1 MQSPYPS
8 VTLGV
13 IAAPSP
19 YQRPISSSAP
29 SDFIAKSE
37 GALEEIGRWY
47 GEGAARMGWRGE
59 YGDGCSLRLFHYLR
73 GEYGFSYVLPWLAMA
88 LRLRIKHRILFLVL
102 LVSALIYII
111 SIGYI
116 ITSTRRVMLEEAYSK
131 VVLSAQKSANAVSE
145 RIDPY
150 MVLSL
155 SLASAFADFSH
166 PPDASWRS
174 QTMQMM
180 RRIYPLYPEIVSLW
194 SSWEYSAITPGYEK
208 PYGRIAYALE
218 RHPSGGINET
228 VEELSLTGDP
238 APYAA
243 FKALNKPSLFEP
255 YLGVVTQSSANRV
268 LMTTVAAPMQKDGEY
283 AGMVGCD
290 IPLDWLQGVVEQLQP
305 FEQSLAFLLSG
316 ESKIAAYHS
325 DSLLLRPVEILFPH
339 DAEREELHRIVR
351 EGREHSFI
359 HVDSAGRRYFVVMS
373 PINIRHSATHWSLG
387 LMVPLRVIRHEA
399 DQSVRISVLVGL
411 LALLILVGLLI
422 QISNSISR
430 PIERVTRVLQQ
441 LGEGEF
447 SEGMKLRI
455 HTRDEIERMT
465 VALNQLITGLLEK
478 DRLADSIAKGDLS
491 GDITLLSDR
500 DRLGL
505 SLVAMRNGLREAHE
519 LQEQRDLDT
528 ERRTWTNQGLA
539 DFSEILRKHA
549 DNFEELCD
557 DLLSSLLRFLGAEQ
571 GAIYLLDSTL
581 YADTKQQEYYLK
593 TVFAWGRKR
602 SREVR
607 ISRGI
612 GLVGACAMER
622 ELLFITDVPADY
634 PAIPAAVGE
643 AKPKCLV
650 LIPLLHEGST
660 IGVIEIASFHVFE
673 PYQLEFLKLLSVSV
687 ASSIFSVQIGAQ
699 TRALLQ
705 QSQEQA
711 EKLKVKEEEL
721 RQNLEEMAATQEN
734 AELLSSAFHNLVASL
749 ASTMNFVEYDTEGY
763 ITEVG
768 ARYLQLLGKTR
779 EMLLHTYFSDSL
791 HVEGWGRKEYEQF
804 WKEIRNG
811 QTRQVDTLVRLPGAD
826 QLMHEFYIPIK
837 DGDGRVFKVIKLSY
851 C

>member
-1 MQSPYPS
+1 M
-8 VTLGV
+8 V
-13 IAAPSP
+13 
-19 YQRPISSSAP
+19 R
-29 SDFIAKSE
+29 
-37 GALEEIGRWY
+37 RWY
-47 GEGAARMGWRGE
+47 GVDAARMGWQGG
-59 YGDGCSLRLFHYLR
+59 YGDRGSLRLFHYLR

-155 SLASAFADFSH
+155 SLANAFADFGRQ
-166 PPDASWRS
+166 PDASWRA

-180 RRIYPLYPEIVSLW
+180 RRIYPIYPEIVSLW
-194 SSWEYSAITPGYEK
+194 SSWEYSAITPGYTK

-218 RHPSGGINET
+218 RRPDGDITET

-255 YLGVVTQSSANRV
+255 YLGVVAQSASNRV
-268 LMTTVAAPMQKDGEY
+268 LMTTVAAPMQRDGEY

-305 FEQSLAFLLSG
+305 FEQSAAFLLSG
-316 ESKIAAYHS
+316 ESKIAACHS

-339 DAEREELHRIVR
+339 DAEREELHRVVR

-399 DQSVRISVLVGL
+399 DQSVRISVLVGV

-571 GAIYLLDSTL
+571 GAIYLLDSAL
-581 YADTKQQEYYLK
+581 YADTRQQEYYLK

-607 ISRGI
+607 IARGI

-622 ELLFITDVPADY
+622 ELLFITDVPASY
-634 PAIPAAVGE
+634 PSIPAAVGE

-660 IGVIEIASFHVFE
+660 IGVIEIASFRVFE

-699 TRALLQ
+699 THALLQ

-711 EKLKVKEEEL
+711 EKLKAKEEEL

-734 AELLSSAFHNLVASL
+734 AELLSSAFHNLVESL

-768 ARYLQLLGKTR
+768 ARYLQLLGKSR

-804 WKEIRNG
+804 WREIRNG
-811 QTRQVDTLVRLPGAD
+811 QTRQVDALVRLPGAD

>member
-1 MQSPYPS
+1 M
-8 VTLGV
+8 V
-13 IAAPSP
+13 
-19 YQRPISSSAP
+19 R
-29 SDFIAKSE
+29 
-37 GALEEIGRWY
+37 RRC

-59 YGDGCSLRLFHYLR
+59 HGDGCSLRLFHYLR

-218 RHPSGGINET
+218 RHPSRGINET

-255 YLGVVTQSSANRV
+255 YLGVGTQSSANRV

-411 LALLILVGLLI
+411 VALLILVGLLI

-711 EKLKVKEEEL
+711 EKLRAKEEEL
-721 RQNLEEMAATQEN
+721 RQNLEEMAATQQN
-734 AELLSSAFHNLVASL
+734 AELLGSAFHNLVASL

>member
-1 MQSPYPS
+1 M
-8 VTLGV
+8 VRRWDGV
-13 IAAPSP
+13 
-19 YQRPISSSAP
+19 
-29 SDFIAKSE
+29 D
-37 GALEEIGRWY
+37 
-47 GEGAARMGWRGE
+47 AARMGWQDGHGDRG
-59 YGDGCSLRLFHYLR
+59 SLRLFHYLR

-155 SLASAFADFSH
+155 SLASAFADSSH
-166 PPDASWRS
+166 LSDASWRS

-194 SSWEYSAITPGYEK
+194 SSWEYSAISPGYAK

-255 YLGVVTQSSANRV
+255 YLGVVAQSAANRV
-268 LMTTVAAPMQKDGEY
+268 LMTTVAAPMQKNGVY

-339 DAEREELHRIVR
+339 DAEREELHRVVR

-399 DQSVRISVLVGL
+399 DQSVRISVLVGV

-505 SLVAMRNGLREAHE
+505 SLVAMRNGLRKAHE

-571 GAIYLLDSTL
+571 GAIYLLDSAL
-581 YADTKQQEYYLK
+581 YADTRQQEYYLK

-607 ISRGI
+607 IARGI

-622 ELLFITDVPADY
+622 ELLFITDVPASY
-634 PAIPAAVGE
+634 PSIPAAVGE

-660 IGVIEIASFHVFE
+660 IGVIEIASFRVFE

-711 EKLKVKEEEL
+711 EKLKAKEEEL

-734 AELLSSAFHNLVASL
+734 AELLSSAFHNLVESL

-768 ARYLQLLGKTR
+768 ARYLQLLGKSR

-804 WKEIRNG
+804 WREIHNG
-811 QTRQVDTLVRLPGAD
+811 QTRQVDALVRLPGAD

>member
-1 MQSPYPS
+1 M
-8 VTLGV
+8 V
-13 IAAPSP
+13 
-19 YQRPISSSAP
+19 R
-29 SDFIAKSE
+29 
-37 GALEEIGRWY
+37 RWY
-47 GEGAARMGWRGE
+47 GVDAARIGWQDGHGDRG
-59 YGDGCSLRLFHYLR
+59 SLRLFHYLR

-131 VVLSAQKSANAVSE
+131 VVLSAQKSANAVAE

-155 SLASAFADFSH
+155 SLASAFADSSH
-166 PPDASWRS
+166 LSDASWRS

-339 DAEREELHRIVR
+339 DAEREELHRVVR

-399 DQSVRISVLVGL
+399 DQSVRISVLVGV

-505 SLVAMRNGLREAHE
+505 SLVAMQNGLREAHE

-571 GAIYLLDSTL
+571 GAIYLLDSAL
-581 YADTKQQEYYLK
+581 YADTRQQEYYLK

-634 PAIPAAVGE
+634 PSIPAAVGE

-711 EKLKVKEEEL
+711 EKLKAKEEEL

-734 AELLSSAFHNLVASL
+734 AELLSSAFHNLVESL

-804 WKEIRNG
+804 WREIRNG
-811 QTRQVDTLVRLPGAD
+811 QTRQVDALVRLPGAD

>member
-1 MQSPYPS
+1 M
-8 VTLGV
+8 V
-13 IAAPSP
+13 
-19 YQRPISSSAP
+19 R
-29 SDFIAKSE
+29 
-37 GALEEIGRWY
+37 RWY
-47 GEGAARMGWRGE
+47 GVGAARMGWQG
-59 YGDGCSLRLFHYLR
+59 GDGDGGSLRLFHYLR

-155 SLASAFADFSH
+155 SLASAFADSSH
-166 PPDASWRS
+166 LSDASWRS

-194 SSWEYSAITPGYEK
+194 SSWEYSAISPGYAK

-218 RHPSGGINET
+218 HHPSGGINET

-255 YLGVVTQSSANRV
+255 YLGVVAQSAANRV
-268 LMTTVAAPMQKDGEY
+268 LMTTVAAPMQKDGVY

-339 DAEREELHRIVR
+339 DAEREELHRVVR

-359 HVDSAGRRYFVVMS
+359 HVDSAGRCYFVVMS

-399 DQSVRISVLVGL
+399 DQSVRISVLVGV

-571 GAIYLLDSTL
+571 GAIYLLDSAL
-581 YADTKQQEYYLK
+581 YADTRQQEYYLK

-607 ISRGI
+607 IARGI

-622 ELLFITDVPADY
+622 ELLFITDVPASY
-634 PAIPAAVGE
+634 PSIPAAVGE

-711 EKLKVKEEEL
+711 EKLKAKEEEL

-734 AELLSSAFHNLVASL
+734 AELLSSAFHNLVESL

-768 ARYLQLLGKTR
+768 ARYLQLLGKSR

-804 WKEIRNG
+804 WREIRNG
-811 QTRQVDTLVRLPGAD
+811 QTRQVDALVRLPGAD

>member
-1 MQSPYPS
+1 M
-8 VTLGV
+8 V
-13 IAAPSP
+13 
-19 YQRPISSSAP
+19 R
-29 SDFIAKSE
+29 
-37 GALEEIGRWY
+37 RWY
-47 GEGAARMGWRGE
+47 GVDAARMGWQDGHGDRG
-59 YGDGCSLRLFHYLR
+59 SLRLFHYLR

-155 SLASAFADFSH
+155 SLASAFADSSH
-166 PPDASWRS
+166 LSDASWRS

-194 SSWEYSAITPGYEK
+194 SSWEYSAISPGYAK

-255 YLGVVTQSSANRV
+255 YLGVVAQSAANRV
-268 LMTTVAAPMQKDGEY
+268 LMTTVAAPMQKNGVY

-339 DAEREELHRIVR
+339 DAEREELHRVVR

-399 DQSVRISVLVGL
+399 DQSVRISVLVGV

-571 GAIYLLDSTL
+571 GAIYLLDSAL
-581 YADTKQQEYYLK
+581 YADTRQQEYYLK

-607 ISRGI
+607 IAKGI

-634 PAIPAAVGE
+634 PSIPAAVGE

-660 IGVIEIASFHVFE
+660 IGVIEIASFRVFE

-734 AELLSSAFHNLVASL
+734 AELLSSAFHNLVESL

-768 ARYLQLLGKTR
+768 ARYLQLLGKSR

-804 WKEIRNG
+804 WREIRNG
-811 QTRQVDTLVRLPGAD
+811 QTRQVDALVRLPGAD
-826 QLMHEFYIPIK
+826 QRMHEFYIPIK

>member
-1 MQSPYPS
+1 M
-8 VTLGV
+8 
-13 IAAPSP
+13 
-19 YQRPISSSAP
+19 
-29 SDFIAKSE
+29 AKVGS
-37 GALEEIGRWY
+37 WY

-59 YGDGCSLRLFHYLR
+59 HGDGCSLRLFHYLR

-155 SLASAFADFSH
+155 SLASACADFSH

-255 YLGVVTQSSANRV
+255 YLGVGTQSTANRV

-339 DAEREELHRIVR
+339 DAERKELHRIVR

-411 LALLILVGLLI
+411 VALLILVGLLI

-699 TRALLQ
+699 THELLQ

-711 EKLKVKEEEL
+711 EKLKAKEEEL
-721 RQNLEEMAATQEN
+721 RQNLEEMAETQEN
-734 AELLSSAFHNLVASL
+734 AELLSSAFHNLVESL

-768 ARYLQLLGKTR
+768 ARYLQLLGKSR

-804 WKEIRNG
+804 WREIRNG
-811 QTRQVDTLVRLPGAD
+811 QTRQVDALVRLPGAD

>member
-1 MQSPYPS
+1 M
-8 VTLGV
+8 V
-13 IAAPSP
+13 
-19 YQRPISSSAP
+19 R
-29 SDFIAKSE
+29 
-37 GALEEIGRWY
+37 RWY
-47 GEGAARMGWRGE
+47 GVDAARMGWQDGHGDRG
-59 YGDGCSLRLFHYLR
+59 SLRLFHYLR

-155 SLASAFADFSH
+155 SLASAFADSSH
-166 PPDASWRS
+166 LSDASWRS

-194 SSWEYSAITPGYEK
+194 SSWEYSAISPGYAK

-255 YLGVVTQSSANRV
+255 YLGVVAQSAANRV
-268 LMTTVAAPMQKDGEY
+268 LMTTVAAPMQKNGVY

-339 DAEREELHRIVR
+339 DAEREELHRVVR

-399 DQSVRISVLVGL
+399 DQSVRISVLVGV

-505 SLVAMRNGLREAHE
+505 SLVAMRNGLRKAHE

-571 GAIYLLDSTL
+571 GAIYLLDSAL
-581 YADTKQQEYYLK
+581 YADTRQQEYYLK

-607 ISRGI
+607 IARGI

-622 ELLFITDVPADY
+622 ELLFITDVPASY
-634 PAIPAAVGE
+634 PSIPAAVGE

-660 IGVIEIASFHVFE
+660 IGVIEIASFRVFE

-711 EKLKVKEEEL
+711 EKLKAKEEEL

-734 AELLSSAFHNLVASL
+734 AELLSSAFHNLVESL

-768 ARYLQLLGKTR
+768 ARYLQLLGKSR

-804 WKEIRNG
+804 WREIHNG
-811 QTRQVDTLVRLPGAD
+811 QTRQVDALVRLPGAD

>member
-1 MQSPYPS
+1 M
-8 VTLGV
+8 V
-13 IAAPSP
+13 
-19 YQRPISSSAP
+19 R
-29 SDFIAKSE
+29 
-37 GALEEIGRWY
+37 RWY
-47 GEGAARMGWRGE
+47 GVDAARMGWQDGHGDRG
-59 YGDGCSLRLFHYLR
+59 SLRLFHYLR

-131 VVLSAQKSANAVSE
+131 VILSAQKSANAVSE

-155 SLASAFADFSH
+155 SLASAFADSSH
-166 PPDASWRS
+166 LSDASWRS

-194 SSWEYSAITPGYEK
+194 SSWEYSAISPGYAK

-255 YLGVVTQSSANRV
+255 YLGVVAQSAANRV
-268 LMTTVAAPMQKDGEY
+268 LMTTVAAPMQKNGVY

-339 DAEREELHRIVR
+339 DAEREELHRVVR

-399 DQSVRISVLVGL
+399 DQSVRISVLVGV

-519 LQEQRDLDT
+519 LQEQRDMDT

-571 GAIYLLDSTL
+571 GAIYLLDSAL
-581 YADTKQQEYYLK
+581 YADTRQQEYYLK

-607 ISRGI
+607 IARGI

-622 ELLFITDVPADY
+622 ELLFITDVPASY
-634 PAIPAAVGE
+634 PSIPAAVGE

-660 IGVIEIASFHVFE
+660 IGVIEIASFRVFE

-711 EKLKVKEEEL
+711 EKLKAKEEEL

-734 AELLSSAFHNLVASL
+734 AELLSSAFHNLVESL

-768 ARYLQLLGKTR
+768 ARYLQLLGKSR

-804 WKEIRNG
+804 WREIHNG
-811 QTRQVDTLVRLPGAD
+811 QTRQVDALVRLPGAD

>member
-1 MQSPYPS
+1 
-8 VTLGV
+8 
-13 IAAPSP
+13 
-19 YQRPISSSAP
+19 
-29 SDFIAKSE
+29 
-37 GALEEIGRWY
+37 
-47 GEGAARMGWRGE
+47 
-59 YGDGCSLRLFHYLR
+59 
-73 GEYGFSYVLPWLAMA
+73 MA

-255 YLGVVTQSSANRV
+255 YLGVGTQSTANRV

-411 LALLILVGLLI
+411 VALLILVGLLI

-478 DRLADSIAKGDLS
+478 DRKGRPLW
-491 GDITLLSDR
+491 R
-500 DRLGL
+500 Y
-505 SLVAMRNGLREAHE
+505 H
-519 LQEQRDLDT
+519 
-528 ERRTWTNQGLA
+528 
-539 DFSEILRKHA
+539 
-549 DNFEELCD
+549 
-557 DLLSSLLRFLGAEQ
+557 
-571 GAIYLLDSTL
+571 
-581 YADTKQQEYYLK
+581 
-593 TVFAWGRKR
+593 
-602 SREVR
+602 
-607 ISRGI
+607 
-612 GLVGACAMER
+612 
-622 ELLFITDVPADY
+622 PA
-634 PAIPAAVGE
+634 
-643 AKPKCLV
+643 
-650 LIPLLHEGST
+650 
-660 IGVIEIASFHVFE
+660 
-673 PYQLEFLKLLSVSV
+673 
-687 ASSIFSVQIGAQ
+687 
-699 TRALLQ
+699 
-705 QSQEQA
+705 
-711 EKLKVKEEEL
+711 
-721 RQNLEEMAATQEN
+721 
-734 AELLSSAFHNLVASL
+734 
-749 ASTMNFVEYDTEGY
+749 
-763 ITEVG
+763 
-768 ARYLQLLGKTR
+768 
-779 EMLLHTYFSDSL
+779 
-791 HVEGWGRKEYEQF
+791 
-804 WKEIRNG
+804 
-811 QTRQVDTLVRLPGAD
+811 
-826 QLMHEFYIPIK
+826 
-837 DGDGRVFKVIKLSY
+837 
-851 C
+851 

>member
-1 MQSPYPS
+1 M
-8 VTLGV
+8 V
-13 IAAPSP
+13 
-19 YQRPISSSAP
+19 R
-29 SDFIAKSE
+29 
-37 GALEEIGRWY
+37 RWY
-47 GEGAARMGWRGE
+47 GVDAARMGWQGG
-59 YGDGCSLRLFHYLR
+59 YGDRGSLRLFHYLR

-155 SLASAFADFSH
+155 SLANAFADFGRQ
-166 PPDASWRS
+166 PDASWRA

-180 RRIYPLYPEIVSLW
+180 RRIYPIYPEIVSLW
-194 SSWEYSAITPGYEK
+194 SSWEYSAITPGYTK

-218 RHPSGGINET
+218 RRPDGDITET

-255 YLGVVTQSSANRV
+255 YLGVVAQSASNRV
-268 LMTTVAAPMQKDGEY
+268 LMTTVAAPMQRDGEY

-305 FEQSLAFLLSG
+305 FEQSAAFLLSG
-316 ESKIAAYHS
+316 ESKIAACHS

-339 DAEREELHRIVR
+339 DAEREELHRVVR

-359 HVDSAGRRYFVVMS
+359 HVDSAGRRYFVMMS

-399 DQSVRISVLVGL
+399 DQSVRISVLVGV

-571 GAIYLLDSTL
+571 GAIYLLDSAL
-581 YADTKQQEYYLK
+581 YADTRQQEYYLK

-634 PAIPAAVGE
+634 PSIPAAVGE

-699 TRALLQ
+699 THALLQ

-711 EKLKVKEEEL
+711 EKLKAKEEEL

-734 AELLSSAFHNLVASL
+734 AELLSSAFHNLVESL

-763 ITEVG
+763 ITEVD
-768 ARYLQLLGKTR
+768 AATHLLLRFTPRGRLGTQGVR
-779 EMLLHTYFSDSL
+779 AILEGDPQRADSA
-791 HVEGWGRKEYEQF
+791 GGC
-804 WKEIRNG
+804 
-811 QTRQVDTLVRLPGAD
+811 PGSPA
-826 QLMHEFYIPIK
+826 
-837 DGDGRVFKVIKLSY
+837 GG
-851 C
+851 

>member
-1 MQSPYPS
+1 M
-8 VTLGV
+8 V
-13 IAAPSP
+13 
-19 YQRPISSSAP
+19 R
-29 SDFIAKSE
+29 
-37 GALEEIGRWY
+37 RWY
-47 GEGAARMGWRGE
+47 GVDAARMGWQDGHGDRG
-59 YGDGCSLRLFHYLR
+59 SLRLFHYLR

-155 SLASAFADFSH
+155 SLASAFADSSH
-166 PPDASWRS
+166 LSDASWRS

-194 SSWEYSAITPGYEK
+194 SSWEYSAISPGYAK

-255 YLGVVTQSSANRV
+255 YLGVVAQSAANRV
-268 LMTTVAAPMQKDGEY
+268 LMTTVAAPMQKNGVY

-339 DAEREELHRIVR
+339 DAEREELHRVVR

-399 DQSVRISVLVGL
+399 DQSVRISVLVGV

-571 GAIYLLDSTL
+571 GAIYLLDSAL
-581 YADTKQQEYYLK
+581 YADTRQQEYYLK

-607 ISRGI
+607 IAKGI

-634 PAIPAAVGE
+634 PSIPAAVGE

-660 IGVIEIASFHVFE
+660 IGVIEIASFRVFE

-734 AELLSSAFHNLVASL
+734 AELLSSAFHNLVESL

-768 ARYLQLLGKTR
+768 ARYLQLLGKSR

-804 WKEIRNG
+804 WREIHNG
-811 QTRQVDTLVRLPGAD
+811 QTRQVDALVRLPGAD
-826 QLMHEFYIPIK
+826 QIMHEFYIPIK

>member
-1 MQSPYPS
+1 
-8 VTLGV
+8 
-13 IAAPSP
+13 
-19 YQRPISSSAP
+19 
-29 SDFIAKSE
+29 
-37 GALEEIGRWY
+37 
-47 GEGAARMGWRGE
+47 
-59 YGDGCSLRLFHYLR
+59 
-73 GEYGFSYVLPWLAMA
+73 MA

-255 YLGVVTQSSANRV
+255 YLGVGTQSTANRV

-411 LALLILVGLLI
+411 VALLILVGLLI

-441 LGEGEF
+441 FGEGEF

-634 PAIPAAVGE
+634 PAIPAAVG
-643 AKPKCLV
+643 
-650 LIPLLHEGST
+650 
-660 IGVIEIASFHVFE
+660 
-673 PYQLEFLKLLSVSV
+673 
-687 ASSIFSVQIGAQ
+687 
-699 TRALLQ
+699 
-705 QSQEQA
+705 
-711 EKLKVKEEEL
+711 
-721 RQNLEEMAATQEN
+721 
-734 AELLSSAFHNLVASL
+734 
-749 ASTMNFVEYDTEGY
+749 
-763 ITEVG
+763 
-768 ARYLQLLGKTR
+768 
-779 EMLLHTYFSDSL
+779 
-791 HVEGWGRKEYEQF
+791 
-804 WKEIRNG
+804 
-811 QTRQVDTLVRLPGAD
+811 
-826 QLMHEFYIPIK
+826 
-837 DGDGRVFKVIKLSY
+837 
-851 C
+851 

>member
-1 MQSPYPS
+1 
-8 VTLGV
+8 
-13 IAAPSP
+13 
-19 YQRPISSSAP
+19 
-29 SDFIAKSE
+29 
-37 GALEEIGRWY
+37 
-47 GEGAARMGWRGE
+47 
-59 YGDGCSLRLFHYLR
+59 
-73 GEYGFSYVLPWLAMA
+73 MA

-131 VVLSAQKSANAVSE
+131 VILSAQKSANAVSE

-155 SLASAFADFSH
+155 SLANAFADFGRQ
-166 PPDASWRS
+166 PDASWRA

-194 SSWEYSAITPGYEK
+194 SSWEYSAISPGYAK

-255 YLGVVTQSSANRV
+255 YLGVVAQSAANRV
-268 LMTTVAAPMQKDGEY
+268 LMTTVAAPMQRDGEY

-305 FEQSLAFLLSG
+305 FEQSAAFLLSG
-316 ESKIAAYHS
+316 ESKIAACHS

-339 DAEREELHRIVR
+339 DAEREELHRVVR

-399 DQSVRISVLVGL
+399 DQSVRISVLVGV

-571 GAIYLLDSTL
+571 GAIYLLDSAL
-581 YADTKQQEYYLK
+581 YADTRQQEYYLK

-634 PAIPAAVGE
+634 PSIPAAVGE

-699 TRALLQ
+699 THALLQ

-711 EKLKVKEEEL
+711 EKLKAKEEEL

-734 AELLSSAFHNLVASL
+734 AELLSSAFHNLVESL
-749 ASTMNFVEYDTEGY
+749 A
-763 ITEVG
+763 
-768 ARYLQLLGKTR
+768 Q
-779 EMLLHTYFSDSL
+779 
-791 HVEGWGRKEYEQF
+791 
-804 WKEIRNG
+804 
-811 QTRQVDTLVRLPGAD
+811 
-826 QLMHEFYIPIK
+826 
-837 DGDGRVFKVIKLSY
+837 
-851 C
+851 

>member
-1 MQSPYPS
+1 M
-8 VTLGV
+8 V
-13 IAAPSP
+13 
-19 YQRPISSSAP
+19 R
-29 SDFIAKSE
+29 
-37 GALEEIGRWY
+37 RWY
-47 GEGAARMGWRGE
+47 GVDAARMGWQDGHGDRG
-59 YGDGCSLRLFHYLR
+59 SLRLFHYLR

-155 SLASAFADFSH
+155 SLASAFADSSH
-166 PPDASWRS
+166 LSDASWRS

-194 SSWEYSAITPGYEK
+194 SSWEYSAISPGYAK

-255 YLGVVTQSSANRV
+255 YLGVVAQSAANRV
-268 LMTTVAAPMQKDGEY
+268 LMTTVAAPMQKNGVY

-339 DAEREELHRIVR
+339 DAEREELHRVVR

-399 DQSVRISVLVGL
+399 DQSVRISVLVGV

-505 SLVAMRNGLREAHE
+505 SLVAMRNGLRKAHE

-571 GAIYLLDSTL
+571 GAIYLLDSAL
-581 YADTKQQEYYLK
+581 YADTRQQEYYLK

-607 ISRGI
+607 IARGI

-622 ELLFITDVPADY
+622 ELLFITDVPASY
-634 PAIPAAVGE
+634 PSIPAAVGE

-660 IGVIEIASFHVFE
+660 IGVIEIASFRVFE

-699 TRALLQ
+699 THALLQ

-711 EKLKVKEEEL
+711 EKLKAKEEEL

-734 AELLSSAFHNLVASL
+734 AELLSSAFHNLVESL

-768 ARYLQLLGKTR
+768 TRYLQLLGKSR

-804 WKEIRNG
+804 WREIRNG
-811 QTRQVDTLVRLPGAD
+811 QTRQVDALVRLLGAD

>member
-1 MQSPYPS
+1 M
-8 VTLGV
+8 VRRAWG
-13 IAAPSP
+13 
-19 YQRPISSSAP
+19 
-29 SDFIAKSE
+29 
-37 GALEEIGRWY
+37 GRA
-47 GEGAARMGWRGE
+47 GTAM
-59 YGDGCSLRLFHYLR
+59 DGCSLRLFHYLR

-131 VVLSAQKSANAVSE
+131 VILSAQKSANAVSE

-155 SLASAFADFSH
+155 SLANAFADFGRQ
-166 PPDASWRS
+166 PDASWRA

-194 SSWEYSAITPGYEK
+194 SSWEYSAISPGYAK

-255 YLGVVTQSSANRV
+255 YLGVVAQSAANRV
-268 LMTTVAAPMQKDGEY
+268 LMTTVAAPMQRDGEY

-339 DAEREELHRIVR
+339 DAEREELHRVVR

-399 DQSVRISVLVGL
+399 DQSVRISVLVGV

-571 GAIYLLDSTL
+571 GAIYLLDSAL
-581 YADTKQQEYYLK
+581 YADTQQQEYYLK

-602 SREVR
+602 SRAVR
-607 ISRGI
+607 IS
-612 GLVGACAMER
+612 
-622 ELLFITDVPADY
+622 
-634 PAIPAAVGE
+634 
-643 AKPKCLV
+643 
-650 LIPLLHEGST
+650 
-660 IGVIEIASFHVFE
+660 
-673 PYQLEFLKLLSVSV
+673 
-687 ASSIFSVQIGAQ
+687 SS
-699 TRALLQ
+699 
-705 QSQEQA
+705 
-711 EKLKVKEEEL
+711 
-721 RQNLEEMAATQEN
+721 
-734 AELLSSAFHNLVASL
+734 
-749 ASTMNFVEYDTEGY
+749 
-763 ITEVG
+763 
-768 ARYLQLLGKTR
+768 
-779 EMLLHTYFSDSL
+779 
-791 HVEGWGRKEYEQF
+791 WGRAPWNASCF
-804 WKEIRNG
+804 
-811 QTRQVDTLVRLPGAD
+811 
-826 QLMHEFYIPIK
+826 
-837 DGDGRVFKVIKLSY
+837 S
-851 C
+851 

>member
-1 MQSPYPS
+1 M
-8 VTLGV
+8 V
-13 IAAPSP
+13 
-19 YQRPISSSAP
+19 R
-29 SDFIAKSE
+29 
-37 GALEEIGRWY
+37 RWY
-47 GEGAARMGWRGE
+47 GVDAARMGWQDGHGDRG
-59 YGDGCSLRLFHYLR
+59 SLRLFHYLR

-155 SLASAFADFSH
+155 SLASAFADSSH
-166 PPDASWRS
+166 LSDASWRS

-194 SSWEYSAITPGYEK
+194 SSWEYSAISPGYAK

-255 YLGVVTQSSANRV
+255 YLGVVAQSAANRV
-268 LMTTVAAPMQKDGEY
+268 LMTTVAAPMQKNGVY

-339 DAEREELHRIVR
+339 DAEREELHRVVR

-399 DQSVRISVLVGL
+399 DQSVRISVLVGV

-571 GAIYLLDSTL
+571 GAIYLLDSAL
-581 YADTKQQEYYLK
+581 YADTRQQEYYLK

-607 ISRGI
+607 IARGI

-622 ELLFITDVPADY
+622 ELLFITDVPASY
-634 PAIPAAVGE
+634 PSIPAAVGE

-660 IGVIEIASFHVFE
+660 IGVIEIASFRVFE

-711 EKLKVKEEEL
+711 EKLKAKEEEL

-734 AELLSSAFHNLVASL
+734 AELLSSAFHNLVESL

-768 ARYLQLLGKTR
+768 ARYLQLLGKSR

-804 WKEIRNG
+804 WREIHNG
-811 QTRQVDTLVRLPGAD
+811 QTRQVDALVRLPGAD

>member
-59 YGDGCSLRLFHYLR
+59 HGDGCSLRLFHYLR

-811 QTRQVDTLVRLPGAD
+811 QTRQVDTLVCLPGAD